1 MSVYAVPTAAAL
13 TSGPL
18 KFSYPI
24 TPLISLDTVVSG
36 EARNIANVSIVY
48 GSMTLWSGTMTQLAP
63 TITIPFDIV
72 AGDITIEKGGTFNMI
87 PPTATQE
94 GSVTA
99 SLTIKSPTS
108 EVPFTARIAHWPL
121 DSGA

>member
-1 MSVYAVPTAAAL
+1 MSLHAVPTAAI

-24 TPLISLDTVVSG
+24 TPLISIDTVVSG
-36 EARNIANVSIVY
+36 EARNVANVSIVY
-48 GSMTLWSGTMTQLAP
+48 GSMILWSGTMTQLAP
-63 TITIPFDIV
+63 TITVPFDIV

-87 PPTATQE
+87 PPTSLQE

-99 SLTIKSPTS
+99 NLMIKSPTS

-121 DSGA
+121 DSAV